1 LKLVNLELLIQQL
14 KSKTGII
21 SCNNSHTAPA
31 KIDKSALGEDTPLA
45 LDSAESQHFDATSRQ
60 AALGLSGY
68 QIPGGR
74 RNLITHGR
82 AEQPMKNQLL
92 WHGKSRRNRTGP
104 RAGTRART
112 LTEDSPAASEPKA
125 EREVQG
131 TGKSMSWPV
140 HCNEPA
146 TATARRQDPEN
157 ESF

>member
-1 LKLVNLELLIQQL
+1 MQQFTHQQ
-14 KSKTGII
+14 KSTNAHKKNQPLGR
-21 SCNNSHTAPA
+21 HTAGSGLSREP
-31 KIDKSALGEDTPLA
+31 
-45 LDSAESQHFDATSRQ
+45 ATSRQ